1 MVVDMLNA
9 YNNDVKYQE
18 KWYHIQTEDNG
29 IKDGHITTNVFFSGQ
44 VLDSKSTSYRDAIA
58 GVNGTDAQNAIIKEM
73 MEKQHLFFI
82 NKLNSGSYDA
92 LISQRNAPAASRSP
106 RISQPAMAPL
116 PQINRQESN
125 NLSGFSKTGK
135 PDIVRASSQQM
146 APAPSGPLGIK
157 SIAGIAAKPGPT
169 QPPLPSLRA
178 RKPSIAQ
185 PAASLDSAAR
195 LQTQPTP
202 VPVSASVAAYKKAAS
217 KKSWRGF
224 RWPEDDLAINTLV
237 ASLLETTPAS

>member
-1 MVVDMLNA
+1 MLNA

-58 GVNGTDAQNAIIKEM
+58 GVNGTDAQNAVIKEL

-116 PQINRQESN
+116 PQINRQDNN
-125 NLSGFSKTGK
+125 NLSGFSKSGK

-146 APAPSGPLGIK
+146 PPAPSGPLGIK
-157 SIAGIAAKPGPT
+157 SISGIAAKPA
-169 QPPLPSLRA
+169 QPPLPSLHV
-178 RKPSIAQ
+178 RKPSISQQIAVSGDA
-185 PAASLDSAAR
+185 PAR
-195 LQTQPTP
+195 QQTQATP
-202 VPVSASVAAYKKAAS
+202 VPVSAAVAAYKKSAA
-217 KKSWRGF
+217 KKAWRGF
-224 RWPEDDLAINTLV
+224 KWPDDDLAINTLV
-237 ASLLETTPAS
+237 ASLIETTPA